1 MQLGAQ
7 MHNSERAIEG
17 SFLYSPAFHW
27 VPLVQKPRAGCSG
40 GGGTRGR
47 HLVVFSLKPA
57 PWEVCW
63 FSILSVCWEKRS
75 GYSEN
80 FLSRCDLGPWPAPK
94 SFQVVPAALS
104 DALRLLAMS
113 SWFSARV
120 PSVPWALPLVA
131 RLSSEDCPTPGGL
144 SGSGVVYTAPA
155 QTGKRGVRGAALS
168 PSSLGLAFRNCH
180 VTARHRCRVSA
191 LAPVPVGDAG
201 DFPWG
206 CDCQQGCWGRAM
218 CKGCPARALTG
229 RVGNRGGEGRR
240 FFRKGMEV
248 SKSGFFSVFLD
259 NTQNDCC
266 WFRKICL

>member
-131 RLSSEDCPTPGGL
+131 RLSSEDCPTLGGAL
-144 SGSGVVYTAPA
+144 RIWSGVH
-155 QTGKRGVRGAALS
+155 
-168 PSSLGLAFRNCH
+168 SSCTNWEA
-180 VTARHRCRVSA
+180 
-191 LAPVPVGDAG
+191 
-201 DFPWG
+201 
-206 CDCQQGCWGRAM
+206 
-218 CKGCPARALTG
+218 
-229 RVGNRGGEGRR
+229 GGEGCHTFPVQSR
-240 FFRKGMEV
+240 FSFQELSCH
-248 SKSGFFSVFLD
+248 SKASMQGVRTCTSACWGHWRLSVGLWLPTGVLGKSHVQGLPSSSFDWKSWESGWGGAAVL
-259 NTQNDCC
+259 
-266 WFRKICL
+266 